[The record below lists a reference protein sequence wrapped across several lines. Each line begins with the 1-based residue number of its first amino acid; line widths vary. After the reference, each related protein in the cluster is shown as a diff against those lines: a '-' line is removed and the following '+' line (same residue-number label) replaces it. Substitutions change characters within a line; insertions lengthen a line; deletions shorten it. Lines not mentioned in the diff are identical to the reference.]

1 MTSASAAPD
10 ARVVLFHSLAHA
22 DAALAAAA
30 DLGVRVTLRTAP
42 GAAAYAG
49 AGHLAAIV
57 ARATAEHAGVRFEA
71 VIDCG
76 ADAGTAMAA
85 LRAGWREIGFTG
97 RDDVRA
103 KLADM
108 AGQMGARLAGEAPEA
123 LDLLDVADAGAACRE
138 YLSR

>member
-1 MTSASAAPD
+1 MS

-22 DAALAAAA
+22 EAALAAAA
-30 DLGVRVTLRTAP
+30 DLGIGVTLRTAP

-49 AGHLAAIV
+49 SGYLKAVAEQAA
-57 ARATAEHAGVRFEA
+57 ARHPEAPATW

-76 ADAGTAMAA
+76 ADAGIAMAA
-85 LRAGWREIGFTG
+85 LRAGWRAIGFTG
-97 RDDVRA
+97 RADVRA

-108 AGQMGARLAGEAPEA
+108 AEQMGACLADETPEA

>member
-1 MTSASAAPD
+1 MS

-22 DAALAAAA
+22 RAALGAAAE
-30 DLGVRVTLRTAP
+30 LGVPVTLQSAP

-49 AGHLAAIV
+49 AGYLKAIV
-57 ARATAEHAGVRFEA
+57 DRAAAEHTDVRFQA

-76 ADAGTAMAA
+76 ADASVAMAA
-85 LRAGWREIGFTG
+85 LRARWRAIRFTG
-97 RDDVRA
+97 RDDVRV

-108 AGQMGARLAGEAPEA
+108 AGQAGARLVDEAAEA
-123 LDLLDVADAGAACRE
+123 LDLLDVADPGAACRE